1 MTETERVDLIAAYRD
16 AAAGSRAAA
25 DMAREIAADKP
36 QHAERWLAEAE
47 YREALAA
54 RADASAAALTAATTP
69 SPKAPPHD
77 VIAAA
82 LAERLRGYG
91 VDADDLG
98 DGVIDCGAGVE
109 EHSEVRIVIDPDSP
123 HLACVATVYYEV
135 DEDDGTHPVDD
146 LEHGE
151 FSPADVYGIAAAVRA
166 ATGAA

>member
-1 MTETERVDLIAAYRD
+1 MTEQERIDLIAVYRD

-36 QHAERWLAEAE
+36 QHAERWLAEAR
-47 YREALAA
+47 YRDLLAA

-69 SPKAPPHD
+69 SAHD
-77 VIAAA
+77 VIATA
-82 LAERLRGYG
+82 LAARLAAVGI
-91 VDADDLG
+91 DADDLG

-135 DEDDGTHPVDD
+135 DENDGTHPVDD
-146 LEHGE
+146 REHGA
-151 FSPADVYGIAAAVRA
+151 FSPADVYSIAAAVRA

>member
-1 MTETERVDLIAAYRD
+1 MTEQERIDLIAVYRD
-16 AAAGSRAAA
+16 AASASRAAA

-36 QHAERWLAEAE
+36 QHAERWLADAT
-47 YREALAA
+47 YHDLLAA

-69 SPKAPPHD
+69 SPEAPAHD

-109 EHSEVRIVIDPDSP
+109 EHSEVRIGIDPDD
-123 HLACVATVYYEV
+123 LRACVATVYYEL
-135 DEDDGTHPVDD
+135 DEDDGTHPVEDR
-146 LEHGE
+146 EHGE

-166 ATGAA
+166 ATGAG